1 MVFATPE
8 RIKIK
13 ELYKRYNAYTDGD
26 LTLGIFSYTRTF
38 DTDMNTLTNEEI
50 KRYGRH
56 LVLEEFGI
64 TGQQS
69 LKRARVLV
77 VGAGGLGSPSLL
89 YLAAAGVGTLG
100 IADFDTVDLSNL
112 QRQVLFTTDDI
123 GRNKAMA
130 AAERLQRLNPTIT
143 LHTHTTRITAA
154 NALELV
160 AAYDVVLDGTDNF
173 PTRYLLN
180 DACVL
185 LDKPLVYGSILRF
198 EGQVAVFN
206 WRYADGHYSANY
218 RDLFPVPPD
227 PASVP
232 NCEQAGVL
240 GVLPGMIGSMQANE
254 VIKIISG
261 VGEPLADRLLLLE
274 STTMR
279 QQVIRIKPQGTR
291 GSIKHLLDYD
301 EFCGISA
308 DKSKSLNVNN
318 QEHTMKE
325 VTVQE
330 LKEMIDSGADFQL
343 IDVREPHEFDICNL
357 QGELIPQ
364 ADVPHSV
371 DRISKDKKVVIHC
384 RSGARSGNMVQ
395 WLEKNHG
402 FTNLY
407 NLQGGILAWARDIDP
422 EMPTY

>member
-1 MVFATPE
+1 
-8 RIKIK
+8 
-13 ELYKRYNAYTDGD
+13 
-26 LTLGIFSYTRTF
+26 
-38 DTDMNTLTNEEI
+38 MNTLTNEEI

-64 TGQQS
+64 NGQQS

-154 NALELV
+154 NALELI

-198 EGQVAVFN
+198 EGQLAVFN

-308 DKSKSLNVNN
+308 DKSKSLDVNN

-407 NLQGGILAWARDIDP
+407 NLQGGILAWAREIDP

>member
-1 MVFATPE
+1 
-8 RIKIK
+8 
-13 ELYKRYNAYTDGD
+13 
-26 LTLGIFSYTRTF
+26 
-38 DTDMNTLTNEEI
+38 MNTLTNEEI

-56 LVLEEFGI
+56 LVLEEFGMN
-64 TGQQS
+64 GQQR
-69 LKRARVLV
+69 LKQARVLV

-100 IADFDTVDLSNL
+100 IVDFDTVDLSNL
-112 QRQVLFTTDDI
+112 QRQILFTTADI
-123 GRNKAMA
+123 GRNKAVA
-130 AAERLQRLNPTIT
+130 AAGRLQQLNPTIT
-143 LHTHTTRITAA
+143 LRTHTARITAA
-154 NALELV
+154 NAPELV

-206 WRYADGHYSANY
+206 FRYADGRYSANY

-254 VIKIISG
+254 VIKILTG
-261 VGEPLADRLLLLE
+261 VGEPLADRLLLLD

-279 QQVIRIKPQGTR
+279 QQVIRIKPQGGR
-291 GSIKHLLDYD
+291 DSIKQLLDYD

-318 QEHTMKE
+318 QDYTMKE

-330 LKEMIDSGADFQL
+330 LKEMMDSGADFQL